1 MTKGITAAMNSC
13 TSLPFELFS
22 GGAST
27 MWDLDTSIATPE
39 IVSALFMT
47 FFEKGGHIFQGNVT
61 DVEELRRAK
70 AAPEQYGH
78 LMVRV
83 GGYSARF
90 VNLRPDL
97 QEEIINRMRH
107 CC

>member
-1 MTKGITAAMNSC
+1 
-13 TSLPFELFS
+13 
-22 GGAST
+22 
-27 MWDLDTSIATPE
+27 MWDLDTSITSPE

-61 DVEELRRAK
+61 DVEELRRAQ

-78 LMVRV
+78 LIVRV

-90 VNLRPDL
+90 VNLKREL
-97 QEEIINRMRH
+97 QEEIMNRMRH
-107 CC
+107 CR